1 MCLENYCTPEFYYL
15 FLLLIPDDPDNPNI
29 LDDPDDPNDPN
40 NPGDPDDSDCSEP
53 QFEDS
58 NYSDDP
64 MTVYSFVLVWFGW
77 LDDWVLID

>member
-1 MCLENYCTPEFYYL
+1 MYTWVLLL
-15 FLLLIPDDPDNPNI
+15 FLLLSPGDPDNPNI

-64 MTVYSFVLVWFGW
+64 MTVYSFQFCFKFG
-77 LDDWVLID
+77 LDGWMIGFW